1 MACIKQAFGSTREAA
16 RMQSSIL
23 RLAMLSAVLAVPAY
37 AQVAP
42 SQPDRTT
49 TTPGMT
55 TAPGAT
61 TAPGTMTPGA
71 AAPRTDSTPPAATI
85 DNGTRTSAAPA
96 AGANSFTE
104 AQAKSRIEAAGFTGV
119 DQLQKDDQG
128 IWRGRAQRNG
138 QQVSVSLDYQGNVST
153 R

>member
-1 MACIKQAFGSTREAA
+1 
-16 RMQSSIL
+16 
-23 RLAMLSAVLAVPAY
+23 MLGAILAVPAY

-61 TAPGTMTPGA
+61 TTPGTMAPGA
-71 AAPRTDSTPPAATI
+71 RTGTATTAPRTDTTPPAATI

-104 AQAKSRIEAAGFTGV
+104 AQAKNRIEAAGFTGV